1 MGLVGPYELENPVP
15 TNTEGHVYLK
25 DYDEFAQPKSDL
37 ANNEEILMYS
47 PLNEYG
53 SGTLYPEGT
62 RLEEEDTEPEEQE
75 VDELFTDDG
84 PRPSIPERATIQN
97 YSEESNDVSL
107 DSDADSPLE
116 LDIGLSSAYSYKPS
130 SIGLSF
136 TVNPEP
142 TTEIFITVT
151 GARYTRI
158 PYTIGTD
165 TNIQSPTSRQRFMWA
180 RKPVEIKWSI
190 PIKDVTKQDILRHNE
205 TIENSKLQISLIVKG
220 RVTDHGTIVTVSAI
234 NNSAK
239 EWGGG
244 LALNCLFQTSLT
256 IQATNQNEIGQI
268 VPYNELGGD
277 SNPEDQSLQL
287 LYRNKKTFAVGH
299 GCAAQWQENIPSE
312 GVVISEE
319 HLRVTEVT
327 GIPMPVY
334 ETQNISPTILTEDGD
349 ELSISMAELAGLRKD
364 TNTTSS
370 LNDLLSRYE
379 QWINKTEG
387 LVQDLPNSYYEAAIR
402 HLSECKIILERMAA
416 GLKFLN
422 SDPIA
427 LQSFQLA
434 NRAVLLQQIG
444 SKHPYRNLAVNES
457 GQVSLEDNYPDFT
470 LDNIPP
476 NLGKWRPFQIA
487 FILNSILS
495 TANPDGNDEKRNTV
509 DLLWFP
515 TGGGKTEAYLGLSAF
530 SIFYRRIKDSEDTGV
545 QVLMRYTL
553 RLLTAQQFTRAAS
566 LLCAMEY
573 IRKDNQQEL
582 GSTPFSIGI
591 WLGSATT
598 PNNRQE
604 AKSKLNALR
613 RNPNS
618 SNPFL
623 LLACP
628 WCQAQIGPVINRSK
642 NKVFGY
648 NLRKNSVEFNCSDIN
663 CYFHKNNIP
672 VYVIDEDIYEY
683 RPDVIIAVVDK
694 FAQLSWRGPLIRSLF
709 GLDED
714 GRQVVSPPGLII
726 QDELH
731 LISGPLGSMVGI
743 YETVIDELCTDRRH
757 GRVIPPKII
766 ASTATIRGY
775 QRQVKDLYGRE
786 DTCLFPHP
794 GIDAGDSFF
803 AKYDR
808 YTDINDPNFGELK
821 PGKKYVGIFA
831 PGHKASSQTEVNTY
845 DPLLQGL
852 TGNDVT
858 IDEEDPWWT
867 LVIFYNSFRDLGNA
881 STLFHS
887 EVKDQQRRQRDK
899 KRYPY
904 IRYAQEIRE
913 LTSKAQSHEV
923 VQYIQDLEKTKGNP
937 KPVDVC
943 LASNMIEVGIDIDR
957 LGLMCVAGQPKTTN
971 QYIQVTG
978 RVGRR
983 PNQPGLIVTMYRPTR
998 PRERSHYEQF
1008 QSYHSTLYAKVEPT
1022 SVTPF
1027 APPVI
1032 DRALP
1037 GIICAFLRTKGPI
1050 QQVDKPNTIPP
1061 ELFDEVKHIILNRV
1075 KKIDPN
1081 EESNVE
1087 ANITKLMNEWNAWE
1101 RTEWGQSWLYQED
1114 ALLYGQGNHVEIN
1127 TWAWGIPTSLR
1138 NVDASCEMEISELYI
1153 PTGEDEHATIS
1164 D

>member
-1 MGLVGPYELENPVP
+1 MDSDFSDFVFSLSDFESTFSSDDSFLVL
-15 TNTEGHVYLK
+15 
-25 DYDEFAQPKSDL
+25 
-37 ANNEEILMYS
+37 
-47 PLNEYG
+47 
-53 SGTLYPEGT
+53 
-62 RLEEEDTEPEEQE
+62 E
-75 VDELFTDDG
+75 VDFL
-84 PRPSIPERATIQN
+84 
-97 YSEESNDVSL
+97 
-107 DSDADSPLE
+107 
-116 LDIGLSSAYSYKPS
+116 
-130 SIGLSF
+130 
-136 TVNPEP
+136 
-142 TTEIFITVT
+142 
-151 GARYTRI
+151 
-158 PYTIGTD
+158 
-165 TNIQSPTSRQRFMWA
+165 
-180 RKPVEIKWSI
+180 
-190 PIKDVTKQDILRHNE
+190 
-205 TIENSKLQISLIVKG
+205 
-220 RVTDHGTIVTVSAI
+220 
-234 NNSAK
+234 
-239 EWGGG
+239 
-244 LALNCLFQTSLT
+244 
-256 IQATNQNEIGQI
+256 
-268 VPYNELGGD
+268 
-277 SNPEDQSLQL
+277 
-287 LYRNKKTFAVGH
+287 
-299 GCAAQWQENIPSE
+299 
-312 GVVISEE
+312 VV
-319 HLRVTEVT
+319 
-327 GIPMPVY
+327 
-334 ETQNISPTILTEDGD
+334 
-349 ELSISMAELAGLRKD
+349 
-364 TNTTSS
+364 
-370 LNDLLSRYE
+370 
-379 QWINKTEG
+379 
-387 LVQDLPNSYYEAAIR
+387 
-402 HLSECKIILERMAA
+402 
-416 GLKFLN
+416 
-422 SDPIA
+422 
-427 LQSFQLA
+427 
-434 NRAVLLQQIG
+434 
-444 SKHPYRNLAVNES
+444 
-457 GQVSLEDNYPDFT
+457 
-470 LDNIPP
+470 
-476 NLGKWRPFQIA
+476 
-487 FILNSILS
+487 
-495 TANPDGNDEKRNTV
+495 
-509 DLLWFP
+509 
-515 TGGGKTEAYLGLSAF
+515 SAF
-530 SIFYRRIKDSEDTGV
+530 SIFYRRIKDPEDTGV

-566 LLCAMEY
+566 LLSAMEY

-604 AKSKLNALR
+604 SKIKLNALR

-683 RPDVIIAVVDK
+683 TPDVIIAVVDK
-694 FAQLSWRGPLIRSLF
+694 FAQLAWRGHLIRSLF

-714 GRQVVSPPGLII
+714 GQQVVSPPGLII

-743 YETVIDELCTDRRH
+743 YETVIDELCTDRRN

-808 YTDINDPNFGELK
+808 YTDINDPKFGELK

-831 PGHKASSQTEVNTY
+831 PGHRASSQTEVNTY
-845 DPLLQGL
+845 APLLQGL

-937 KPVDVC
+937 GCVDVC

-1087 ANITKLMNEWNAWE
+1087 ANITKLINEWIAWE
-1101 RTEWGQSWLYQED
+1101 RPEWGQSWLYQED